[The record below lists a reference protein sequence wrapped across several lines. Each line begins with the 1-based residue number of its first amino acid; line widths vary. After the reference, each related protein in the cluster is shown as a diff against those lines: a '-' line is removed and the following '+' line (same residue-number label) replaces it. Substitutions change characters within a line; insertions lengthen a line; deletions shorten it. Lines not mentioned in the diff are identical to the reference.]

1 MSFARLHKGVTYLI
15 AALGLW
21 AISLGPWLSG
31 PALGATALAFV
42 ASWFAEG
49 ERIRAP
55 RWSRGWTIALIVFF
69 ALQVARG
76 LTGGSVLELGLEAT
90 AALQVSRLFNRR
102 GAAEHQQIAAL
113 SLLML
118 IAATVITTELA
129 YGVAFFG
136 FVIITPWMLTLGHLR
151 AEIEASH
158 AVDGEPDDEA
168 IETVL
173 SSKRLIGGR
182 YLLSTATLSV
192 PLFLMTGVVF
202 LLFPRVGLGRFA
214 FGRENGQAVSG
225 FGANVELGDF
235 GVIRQDAT
243 VVMRVTPPD
252 LPDDPPARISL
263 RMRGT
268 SFDHYDGRRW
278 TRSRDLGSRTVGRL
292 GTHYAIPVRMP
303 TLRDREWDVV
313 LDPLEEPVVFLPP
326 RTVGL
331 QVPPRVVGG
340 AEVGRD
346 IAIATGVDI
355 RYGDDDGLGLRYTAY
370 TSEDGVDDAPLDPD
384 LARRYLQVPDGHE
397 RVAALAREWTA
408 GAETPEEKVRAITR
422 RLRDSGDFTYS
433 LEMPAVGDSVP
444 LEVFLFD
451 ARRGHC
457 EYFST
462 AAAVM
467 LRSVGVPTR
476 NATGFLGGRYNPY
489 GGYYALAQGDAHS
502 WVEAYVS
509 GRGWV
514 TVDPTPPARDAIE
527 PDLGWFGAVREM
539 LDAVR
544 TRWSNDVVSYDLRS
558 QLRLFWR
565 LRRWLQGE
573 GPEAPV
579 ASDDPPDAAEP
590 ESSSFGGMPAVIGGL
605 IVLVVAWLGWRWWRR
620 RAQRDAPPDDPNA
633 ARAVQLIRALDETLA
648 RLGWARPPDRTVGEH
663 LDALA
668 AGGFGALDVVRPV
681 VDRYVAVRYGG
692 DALDPAEL
700 ERLRRAIRGLA
711 GRRDLFVPAAE

>member
-1 MSFARLHKGVTYLI
+1 MSFARLHKTVTYVI

-21 AISLGPWLSG
+21 AISLGPWLS
-31 PALGATALAFV
+31 ALAMIIVTVALV
-42 ASWFAEG
+42 ASWFVEG
-49 ERIRAP
+49 ARIRDP
-55 RWSRGWTIALIVFF
+55 RWSRGWTVALIAFF
-69 ALQVARG
+69 ALQIARG

-118 IAATVITTELA
+118 IAATVITTQLA
-129 YGVAFFG
+129 YGLAFFG

-158 AVDGEPDDEA
+158 EVDGEPDDDA
-168 IETVL
+168 IEKVL
-173 SSKRLIGGR
+173 GQKQLIGGR

-192 PLFLMTGVVF
+192 PLFLMTGLVF

-235 GVIRQDAT
+235 GVIREDPT
-243 VVMRVTPPD
+243 VVMRVTPPG
-252 LPDDPPARISL
+252 LPPEPPPRISL

-278 TRSRDLGSRTVGRL
+278 TRSRDLSPRTVGRL

-303 TLRDREWDVV
+303 NLTDREWEVV
-313 LDPLEEPVVFLPP
+313 LDPLEEPVIFLPP

-340 AEVGRD
+340 VEVGRD
-346 IAIATGVDI
+346 ISIAPGLDI

-370 TSEDGVDDAPLDPD
+370 TAEDGVDDGPLDPD
-384 LARRYLQVPDGHE
+384 LARRYLQVPEGHE
-397 RVAALAREWTA
+397 RVAALAREWTE
-408 GAETPEEKVRAITR
+408 GAETPEAKIRAITR

-433 LEMPAVGDSVP
+433 LRMPTVGDRRP
-444 LEVFLFD
+444 LDVFLFE

-476 NATGFLGGRYNPY
+476 NATGFLGGRFNPY

-502 WVEAYVS
+502 WVEAYVD

-514 TVDPTPPARDAIE
+514 TVDATPPGRDAIE
-527 PDLGWFGAVREM
+527 PDLGLFATVREM

-558 QLRLFWR
+558 QLQLFWR
-565 LRRWLQGE
+565 MRRWLRGS
-573 GPEAPV
+573 GSSS
-579 ASDDPPDAAEP
+579 SDTPPDPAETSP
-590 ESSSFGGMPAVIGGL
+590 SETSSFGGVSGVIGAL
-605 IVLVVAWLGWRWWRR
+605 IALAVVWLAWRWWRR
-620 RAQRDAPPDDPNA
+620 RGDAEAELDPNA
-633 ARAVQLIRALDETLA
+633 ARAVQLIRALDGALA
-648 RLGWARPPDRTVGEH
+648 KLGWARPPDRTVREH
-663 LDALA
+663 ADALA
-668 AGGFGALDVVRPV
+668 AAGFGGLDVVRGV

-692 DALDPAEL
+692 EALDPAEL

>member
-1 MSFARLHKGVTYLI
+1 MSFARLHKVVTYLI

-21 AISLGPWLSG
+21 AISLGPALS
-31 PALGATALAFV
+31 AIAQVTVALAVV

-49 ERIRAP
+49 ERIRDP
-55 RWSRGWTIALIVFF
+55 RWSRGWTVALIAFF
-69 ALQVARG
+69 ALQIARG
-76 LTGGSVLELGLEAT
+76 LTDGPMLALGLEAT

-102 GAAEHQQIAAL
+102 SAAEHQQIAAL

-158 AVDGEPDDEA
+158 AVEGEPDDEA
-168 IETVL
+168 IEQVL
-173 SSKRLIGGR
+173 AQRRLVGGR
-182 YLLSTATLSV
+182 YLMSTAGLSV
-192 PLFLMTGVVF
+192 PLFLMTGLVF

-214 FGRENGQAVSG
+214 FGREDGQAVSG

-235 GVIRQDAT
+235 GLIREDAT
-243 VVMRVTPPD
+243 VVMRVTPPN
-252 LPDDPPARISL
+252 LPPQPPARLSL

-278 TRSRDLGSRTVGRL
+278 TRSRELGSRTVGRL

-303 TLRDREWDVV
+303 NLTDREWEVV
-313 LDPLEEPVVFLPP
+313 LDPLEEPVIFLPP

-331 QVPPRVVGG
+331 QIPPRVIGG
-340 AEVGRD
+340 VEVGRD
-346 IAIATGVDI
+346 ITIAPGVDI

-370 TSEDGVDDAPLDPD
+370 TAEDGVDDGPLDPD
-384 LARRYLQVPDGHE
+384 LARHYLQLPEGHA
-397 RVAALAREWTA
+397 RVVQLAREWTA
-408 GAETPEEKVRAITR
+408 DAETPEAKIRAITR

-433 LEMPAVGDSVP
+433 LQMPSVGDRVP

-476 NATGFLGGRYNPY
+476 NATGFLGGRFNPY

-502 WVEAYVS
+502 WVEAYVD

-514 TVDPTPPARDAIE
+514 TVDPTPPARGEIE
-527 PDLGWFGAVREM
+527 PDLGVFATVREM

-558 QLRLFWR
+558 QLRLFR
-565 LRRWLQGE
+565 RMRRWLRASGSTSSDP
-573 GPEAPV
+573 G
-579 ASDDPPDAAEP
+579 SDDAVSPSEP
-590 ESSSFGGMPAVIGGL
+590 SSFGGTPGVLGGL
-605 IVLVVAWLGWRWWRR
+605 IAVAVAWIGWRWWRR
-620 RAQRDAPPDDPNA
+620 RRGRRDAPEDPNA
-633 ARAVQLIRALDETLA
+633 ARAVQLIRAVDTTLA
-648 RLGWARPPDRTVGEH
+648 GLGWARPPDRTVGEH
-663 LDALA
+663 LEALA
-668 AGGFGALDVVRPV
+668 VGGFGGLDVVRTA

-692 DALDPAEL
+692 ETLDPAEL
-700 ERLRRAIRGLA
+700 KRLRRAIRGLA
-711 GRRDLFVPAAE
+711 GRRDLFAPATD